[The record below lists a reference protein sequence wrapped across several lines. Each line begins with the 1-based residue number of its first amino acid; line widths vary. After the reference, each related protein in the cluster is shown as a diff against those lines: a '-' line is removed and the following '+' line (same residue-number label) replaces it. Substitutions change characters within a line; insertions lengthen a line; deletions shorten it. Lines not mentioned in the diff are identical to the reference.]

1 MMLFDLARDEMI
13 AVDPKPP
20 KRKDQ
25 KDRSDD
31 AKKVFHGLLGRRE
44 ES

>member
-1 MMLFDLARDEMI
+1 MMLLDLVRDDVI

-25 KDRSDD
+25 KDGSND
-31 AKKVFHGLLGRRE
+31 AKKLFHGLLDRGE

>member
-1 MMLFDLARDEMI
+1 MMLFDLVRDEMI

-20 KRKDQ
+20 KRKDE
-25 KDRSDD
+25 KEGGNDAEKLFHDLLDR
-31 AKKVFHGLLGRRE
+31 GE